1 LDRSFDRIGGWR
13 PIEALEPSAVGQ
25 NLTDHRDGEFGPGR
39 PVAES
44 CDTAQRPREGGVP
57 MAMRMERMKGN
68 RARVSRAGVVTLAV
82 GLAATLFSGSAPA
95 EPAAS
100 EYEVKA
106 AFLLNFA
113 RLVEWPKD
121 AFSDAGSS
129 FGVGLLGTASASE
142 QIQQFLEGKSIGS
155 HTVHAQQIESADE
168 AAGFHMVFV
177 GASSGAE
184 VGEVAAAIGGGP
196 VLLVGESEGFATS
209 GGAINFFTEGNK
221 IRFEINPRA
230 AEAAGL
236 RVSSRLLR
244 VAKIIS
250 DG

>member
-1 LDRSFDRIGGWR
+1 
-13 PIEALEPSAVGQ
+13 
-25 NLTDHRDGEFGPGR
+25 
-39 PVAES
+39 
-44 CDTAQRPREGGVP
+44 
-57 MAMRMERMKGN
+57 MKGN
-68 RARVSRAGVVTLAV
+68 RVRVTRTALLTFAMALG
-82 GLAATLFSGSAPA
+82 ATLSPGSAPS
-95 EPAAS
+95 ESAAG

-113 RLVEWPKD
+113 RLVEWPED
-121 AFSDAGSS
+121 AFPDAHSPLT
-129 FGVGLLGTASASE
+129 VGLLSAAPSSE
-142 QIQQFLEGKSIGS
+142 SERIQKFLAGKSVGS
-155 HTVHAQQIESADE
+155 RKVQVQQIESAE
-168 AAGFHMVFV
+168 EVGGFHLVFV

-184 VGEVAAAIGGGP
+184 AGEVAGATGGGP
-196 VLLVGESEGFATS
+196 VLLVGESDGFANE
-209 GGAINFFTEGNK
+209 GGAINFFTVGNK